1 VDANNPYRPPISDAQ
16 VAPGFV
22 DPGTRARML
31 ANALLVY
38 CAVAAASGGAT
49 VLYALSIMDG
59 RSPTPDDVDPN
70 TEESIQL
77 LTMFAHAIVFLTTVV
92 LYGRFAAQANR
103 NAQAASGPLSHSPA
117 SMVWWYFVPIANLWK
132 PYTAVR
138 EVWRATFAGSAREPS
153 LDELR
158 FWWAGWVMSSIL
170 DNISLKLSDDDG
182 VTALL
187 ASEWVDVGSHAVMI
201 VTAVFLRRWVL
212 VLDAEQRRAFAR
224 AGGSAVPTV
233 A

>member
-92 LYGRFAAQANR
+92 LYGRFAAGEPQR
-103 NAQAASGPLSHSPA
+103 PGGVRPPLA
-117 SMVWWYFVPIANLWK
+117 L
-132 PYTAVR
+132 
-138 EVWRATFAGSAREPS
+138 AR
-153 LDELR
+153 
-158 FWWAGWVMSSIL
+158 I
-170 DNISLKLSDDDG
+170 DG
-182 VTALL
+182 VVVLRPDRESLEAVHGRARGL
-187 ASEWVDVGSHAVMI
+187 ARD
-201 VTAVFLRRWVL
+201 LRRL
-212 VLDAEQRRAFAR
+212 
-224 AGGSAVPTV
+224 GS
-233 A
+233 